1 MRFFRGGSRPNSRK
15 CSFAPICLSCGCC
28 FRRFVN
34 RGTDSP
40 ASRFRSLRCF
50 FFVLSSYFILRPI
63 RDLVAVTTGVTRLP
77 WLFAGT
83 LVAMLVANPLFASLV
98 VRFPVRRFVPFT
110 YQFFAANLVVF
121 YFIMRGTAS
130 GQSVGAPWVGVV
142 FYIWTSVFNLFI
154 TSVFWCL
161 MADVFR
167 SEQAK
172 RLFGFIGV
180 GGTLGSITGSA
191 VTAVLAQRLGTV
203 NLFLVSVALLEI
215 APLIVIRFPAAPRSA
230 TDASAVPVEAPPIGG
245 SVWAGITS
253 LMRSNVGSSSE

>member
-1 MRFFRGGSRPNSRK
+1 MSDASGGGRRGSASLLRRVVDVRPNEVAATWT
-15 CSFAPICLSCGCC
+15 SFA
-28 FRRFVN
+28 F
-34 RGTDSP
+34 
-40 ASRFRSLRCF
+40 F

-130 GQSVGAPWVGVV
+130 GESVGAPWVGVV

-203 NLFLVSVALLEI
+203 NLFLVSV
-215 APLIVIRFPAAPRSA
+215 RSSRSPR
-230 TDASAVPVEAPPIGG
+230 
-245 SVWAGITS
+245 
-253 LMRSNVGSSSE
+253 